1 MEITFE
7 QNMSGGKIEMLL
19 LQENIFEAVS
29 GCLKKLVEN
38 IRVGDPFAAKVM
50 IHIVSENY
58 RENYFRK

>member
-1 MEITFE
+1 
-7 QNMSGGKIEMLL
+7 MSGGKIEMLL

-38 IRVGDPFAAKVM
+38 IRVGDPFFAAKVM